1 MGGWGAGGPRDG
13 LKGGAP
19 DISARE
25 QGWKATGISAS
36 SAAWPFRGC
45 VAERKKLTG
54 GVRLSAEAA
63 GAGRWAGVRE
73 RGAER
78 GAGCGPGDARA
89 RGSGACFAGCGPCG
103 AMVSWAER
111 ARLVDDAR
119 EGGAGR
125 AEADWAAGK
134 EKGRVVLGLGYGSLF
149 YFPFSFLFLLQTK
162 FEFKSKFEFKPHS
175 NKIMHQHECNKKFK
189 PMINFN

>member
-1 MGGWGAGGPRDG
+1 MG
-13 LKGGAP
+13 LKERAP

-36 SAAWPFRGC
+36 SAAWPFRGR
-45 VAERKKLTG
+45 VAEGKKLTG

-89 RGSGACFAGCGPCG
+89 GKRGMLCWLRARAGRWFRGPSGPGWWTTLARE
-103 AMVSWAER
+103 ER
-111 ARLVDDAR
+111 AGLKRTGFLC
-119 EGGAGR
+119 
-125 AEADWAAGK
+125 
-134 EKGRVVLGLGYGSLF
+134 RVVLGLGYGSLF
-149 YFPFSFLFLLQTK
+149 YSPFSFLFLLQTK

-175 NKIMHQHECNKKFK
+175 NN
-189 PMINFN
+189 